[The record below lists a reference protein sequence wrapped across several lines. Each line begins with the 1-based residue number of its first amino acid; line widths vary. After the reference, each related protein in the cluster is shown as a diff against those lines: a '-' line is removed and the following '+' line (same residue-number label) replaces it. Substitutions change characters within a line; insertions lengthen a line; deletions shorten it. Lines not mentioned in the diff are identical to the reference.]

1 MTIPNYV
8 FCNSERKS
16 FEEFRMLTKVGTF
29 FFVLSLVLLATPSSA
44 SAQSGAANGNYK
56 FFMEDE
62 LLKTFEFDAR
72 SDGRTTTGF
81 MNFTD
86 EAKIEIQDVDGTG
99 EIPLEEPVPFSMKAD
114 FDAMT
119 IEKNRAVINGVIRDS
134 SYRSYI
140 GKWVQLVIEDNDGIE
155 VPDKFVWSFCTPE
168 PGGWIPQ
175 DAEVPGDRGAF
186 MSWWATDAERKDDV
200 GIPSPSIIPGELKSC
215 KVYPIRAYEF
225 ANILKGEGVI
235 SIKQ

>member
-1 MTIPNYV
+1 
-8 FCNSERKS
+8 
-16 FEEFRMLTKVGTF
+16 MLKKVGPF
-29 FFVLSLVLLATPSSA
+29 IFVLSLVFLATPSIA
-44 SAQSGAANGNYK
+44 SAQSGAASGRFK

-62 LLKTFEFDAR
+62 LLKAFEFDAR
-72 SDGRTTTGF
+72 TDERTTTGF
-81 MNFTD
+81 MDFTD
-86 EAKIEIQDVDGTG
+86 EAKIEFQDVDGTG
-99 EIPLEEPVPFSMKAD
+99 EPPKDEPVPFSMKAE

-119 IEKNRAVINGVIRDS
+119 IEKNRAIINGVIRDS

-140 GKWVQLVIEDNDGIE
+140 GKWVQLVIEDNDGVE

-186 MSWWATDAERKDDV
+186 LSWWATDAERKDDV
-200 GIPSPSIIPGELKSC
+200 GIPSPNIIPGTLKSC
-215 KVYPIRAYEF
+215 KVHQIQAYEF
-225 ANILKGEGVI
+225 ATILKGEGAI

>member
-1 MTIPNYV
+1 
-8 FCNSERKS
+8 
-16 FEEFRMLTKVGTF
+16 MLKKVGPF
-29 FFVLSLVLLATPSSA
+29 IFVLSLVFLATPSIA
-44 SAQSGAANGNYK
+44 SAQSGAASGKFK

-62 LLKTFEFDAR
+62 LLKAFEFDAR
-72 SDGRTTTGF
+72 TDERTTTGF
-81 MNFTD
+81 MDFTD
-86 EAKIEIQDVDGTG
+86 EAKIEFQDVDGTG
-99 EIPLEEPVPFSMKAD
+99 EPPKDEPVPFSMKAE

-119 IEKNRAVINGVIRDS
+119 IEKNRAIINGVIRDS

-140 GKWVQLVIEDNDGIE
+140 GKWVQLVIEDNDGVE

-186 MSWWATDAERKDDV
+186 LSWWATDAERKDDV
-200 GIPSPSIIPGELKSC
+200 GIPSPNIIPGTLKSC
-215 KVYPIRAYEF
+215 KVHPIQTYEF
-225 ANILKGEGVI
+225 ATILKGEGVI

>member
-1 MTIPNYV
+1 
-8 FCNSERKS
+8 
-16 FEEFRMLTKVGTF
+16 MLTKVGPF
-29 FFVLSLVLLATPSSA
+29 IFVLSLVFLATPSIA
-44 SAQSGAANGNYK
+44 SAQSGAASGKFK

-62 LLKTFEFDAR
+62 LLKAFEFDAR
-72 SDGRTTTGF
+72 TDERTTTGF
-81 MNFTD
+81 MDFTD
-86 EAKIEIQDVDGTG
+86 EAKIEFQDVDGTG
-99 EIPLEEPVPFSMKAD
+99 EPPKDEPVPFSMKAE

-119 IEKNRAVINGVIRDS
+119 IEKNRAIINGVIRDS

-140 GKWVQLVIEDNDGIE
+140 GKWVQLVIEDNDGVE

-186 MSWWATDAERKDDV
+186 LSWWATDAERKDDV
-200 GIPSPSIIPGELKSC
+200 GIPSPNIIPGTLKSC
-215 KVYPIRAYEF
+215 KVHQIQAYEF
-225 ANILKGEGVI
+225 ATILKGEGVI

>member
-1 MTIPNYV
+1 
-8 FCNSERKS
+8 
-16 FEEFRMLTKVGTF
+16 MLKKVGPF
-29 FFVLSLVLLATPSSA
+29 IFVLSLVFLATPSIA
-44 SAQSGAANGNYK
+44 SAQSGAASGRFK

-62 LLKTFEFDAR
+62 LLKAFEFDAR
-72 SDGRTTTGF
+72 TDERTTTGF
-81 MNFTD
+81 MDFTD
-86 EAKIEIQDVDGTG
+86 EAKIEFQDVDGTG
-99 EIPLEEPVPFSMKAD
+99 EPPKDEPVPFSMKAE

-119 IEKNRAVINGVIRDS
+119 IEKNRAIINGVIRDS

-140 GKWVQLVIEDNDGIE
+140 GKWVQLVIEDNDGVE

-186 MSWWATDAERKDDV
+186 LSWWATDAERKDDV
-200 GIPSPSIIPGELKSC
+200 GIPSPNIIPGTLKSC
-215 KVYPIRAYEF
+215 KVHQIQAYEF
-225 ANILKGEGVI
+225 ATILKGEGVI